1 MTIIMTKTLIQ
12 HSLLALSVS
21 MVLSACSSEEETTVI
36 PSDPLPLLPLPT
48 QQITVEFEHATL
60 QALQESVVVTTQKG
74 DESLVAI
81 ETFKGVNYA
90 SADRFAHSVSSELAG
105 NINATKFGDA
115 CPQVVSTQQVQSE
128 DCLNLNIWRP
138 AGTDSGDNLPVYVFI
153 HGGDFQQ
160 GSASDAI
167 TQGDTV
173 VAQGIDDG
181 NPFLMVNIN
190 YRLGILGSL
199 WTEQTEGGNFA
210 IGDQKR
216 ALEWINQ
223 YITEFG
229 GNPENVTVMGQGAGA
244 MSIGILQQTEGD
256 DVVAGNY
263 MQRAIMQSNPYG
275 FDYQNYGQAKKIA
288 SKIND
293 YSSELFATEALDS
306 LSVDEIMQLQSKVLD
321 PIARIGA
328 WTGLDCI
335 DADKID
341 YGATCV
347 ISKISNEITPIA
359 TLMPFAPYVEYYK
372 PLFGS
377 ANEGLHVTT
386 QPMETAL
393 TIPTVLGVN
402 ADEANTVSMLP
413 MLTFLI
419 PTLIEL
425 ISEDAI
431 NNDVLASQSLQV
443 SILQQWLAQEDNVE
457 RLQDE
462 LSALTVQDAS
472 TKLAI
477 EDLLDYL
484 PSSAYEAVSKLFLGL
499 GNSETNDELLALTDF
514 YPNSESSLGG
524 AGDNMSQF
532 KSIVNAMVFAGP
544 TRLKAKQ
551 SDDNNVP
558 VSFYHFDYR
567 PSFNVWSFD
576 NETHLDITGLLKSI
590 SCISGACHGSELPF
604 VFNKAFKLDGMS
616 VHPTDQDKALMNKLS
631 RIWFS
636 DQLFDNYQYS
646 EASDSVMVIET
657 TGNIATQ
664 YDWDSATQSGLD
676 PKLRDGLLNGLEDE
690 KLLIPYLQDR
700 E

>member
-1 MTIIMTKTLIQ
+1 MTKTLIQ

-21 MVLSACSSEEETTVI
+21 VVLSACNSEEETTVI
-36 PSDPLPLLPLPT
+36 PSEPLPLLPLPP
-48 QQITVEFEHATL
+48 QQITIEFEHATL
-60 QALQESVVVTTQKG
+60 RALQESVVITTQTG

-90 SADRFAHSVSSELAG
+90 SADRFAHSVTSELAG

-138 AGTDSGDNLPVYVFI
+138 EGTYSGDHLPVYVFI
-153 HGGDFQQ
+153 HGGDFEQ

-181 NPFLMVNIN
+181 NPFLMVSIN

-199 WTEQTEGGNFA
+199 WTEQPEGGNFA

-223 YITEFG
+223 HITEFG
-229 GNPENVTVMGQGAGA
+229 GNPANVTVMGQGAGA

-256 DVVAGNY
+256 DVVSGSY
-263 MQRAIMQSNPYG
+263 IQRAIMQSNPYG
-275 FDYQNYGQAKKIA
+275 FDYQNYGQAKKMA

-321 PIARIGA
+321 PIERIGA

-335 DADKID
+335 DTDKID

-431 NNDVLASQSLQV
+431 NNDALASQSLQV
-443 SILQQWLAQEDNVE
+443 STLQQWLAQEDNVE

-477 EDLLDYL
+477 EDLLGDL

-499 GNSETNDELLALTDF
+499 GNSETNNELLALTDF
-514 YPNSESSLGG
+514 YPNSESTLGG

-532 KSIVNAMVFAGP
+532 KSLVNAIVFAGP
-544 TRLKAKQ
+544 ARLKAKQ

-558 VSFYHFDYR
+558 VSFYHFNYR

-576 NETHLDITGLLKSI
+576 NEINLGITDLLKSI

-616 VHPTDQDKALMNKLS
+616 VHPSDQDKTLMNKLS
-631 RIWFS
+631 RVWFS

-646 EASDSVMVIET
+646 EALDSVMVIES
-657 TGNIATQ
+657 TGKIMMQ
-664 YDWDSATQSGLD
+664 YDWDSATQSGID
-676 PKLRDGLLNGLEDE
+676 PKLRNGLLNGLEDE
-690 KLLIPYLQDR
+690 KLLIPYLYQSK
-700 E
+700 